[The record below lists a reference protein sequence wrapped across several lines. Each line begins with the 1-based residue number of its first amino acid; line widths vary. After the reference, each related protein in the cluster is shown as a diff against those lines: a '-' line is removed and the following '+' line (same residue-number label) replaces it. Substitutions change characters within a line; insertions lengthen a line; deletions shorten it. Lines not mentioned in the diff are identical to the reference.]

1 MFVHP
6 CQVLGGGI
14 PFFQG
19 TGICKIVS
27 SPSTGRAHGQ
37 NGQQNTAVA
46 IVRLLASASALKNTS
61 FEAEARRTMGTSS
74 SVEKTALFVGSINA
88 STGEFVAVAK
98 SACAVAG
105 EIASTSREPTS
116 TASEPRAT
124 RRL

>member
-14 PFFQG
+14 PSFQG
-19 TGICKIVS
+19 TGICKVVS

-46 IVRLLASASALKNTS
+46 MARPLASTSALKNTS
-61 FEAEARRTMGTSS
+61 LGAEARRTMGTSS

-88 STGEFVAVAK
+88 STGKFVAVAE
-98 SACAVAG
+98 SACTVARD
-105 EIASTSREPTS
+105 ITSTNTSR
-116 TASEPRAT
+116 
-124 RRL
+124 